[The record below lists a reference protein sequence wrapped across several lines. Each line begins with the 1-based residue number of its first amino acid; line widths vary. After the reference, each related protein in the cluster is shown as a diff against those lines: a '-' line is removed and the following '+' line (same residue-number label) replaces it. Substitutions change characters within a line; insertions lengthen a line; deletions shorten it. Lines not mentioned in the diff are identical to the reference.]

1 MNEQLCLLEMKNRK
15 YTKTR
20 RAEQQDETR
29 ERIVEAAVKLHE
41 ALGPAKTSIKAIAE
55 EAGVQRLT
63 VYRHFPD
70 DVSLFQACTSHYLG
84 LHPPPDM
91 AEWAEV
97 VQASERS
104 VTALTAMCRY
114 YRQTEKMWTV
124 AYRDVD
130 QLEALQ
136 GPMALFEAYLD
147 QVSDD
152 LVKAWNETG
161 TAKKYLQATVRHA
174 LRFSTWK
181 SLKTAKLTDKKIA
194 ELVQTWLAGI
204 GKIGST

>member
-1 MNEQLCLLEMKNRK
+1 MENRK
-15 YTKTR
+15 YTQTR
-20 RAEQQDETR
+20 RAERQDETR
-29 ERIVEAAVKLHE
+29 DRIVEAAVKLHE

-91 AEWAEV
+91 AGWAAV
-97 VQASERS
+97 ADAGERS
-104 VTALTAMCRY
+104 HTALATIYRY
-114 YRQTEKMWTV
+114 YRETDRMWTV

-130 QLEALQ
+130 QIEALQ
-136 GPMALFEAYLD
+136 GPMSRFEAYLD

-152 LVKAWNETG
+152 LVKAWDETG
-161 TAKKYLQATVRHA
+161 AARKQLQATLRHA
-174 LRFSTWK
+174 LRFSSWK
-181 SLKTAKLTDKKIA
+181 SLQTAKLTDKKKA
-194 ELVQTWLAGI
+194 ELVQAWLAGI
-204 GKIGST
+204 GKAGSA

>member
-1 MNEQLCLLEMKNRK
+1 MKNRK

-29 ERIVEAAVKLHE
+29 ERIVEATVKLHE
-41 ALGPAKTSIKAIAE
+41 SLGPANTSIKAIAE

-84 LHPPPDM
+84 LHPPPDR
-91 AEWAEV
+91 AGWAEFV
-97 VQASERS
+97 DARERS
-104 VTALTAMCRY
+104 YAALAAMYRY
-114 YRQTEKMWTV
+114 YRQTEKMWSA

-130 QLEALQ
+130 RLEALQ
-136 GPMALFEAYLD
+136 APMAQFEAYLD
-147 QVSDD
+147 GVCED
-152 LVKAWNETG
+152 LVKAWSETS
-161 TAKKYLQATVRHA
+161 TAKNPLQDTLRHA

-181 SLKTAKLTDKKIA
+181 SLKNAKLTDKKMA
-194 ELVQTWLAGI
+194 ELVQYWLAGI
-204 GKIGST
+204 GKAGLAQPDP

>member
-1 MNEQLCLLEMKNRK
+1 MKNRK

-20 RAEQQDETR
+20 RADQQDETR
-29 ERIVEAAVKLHE
+29 ARIVEAAVKLHE
-41 ALGPAKTSIKAIAE
+41 ALGPAHTSIKAIAE

-70 DVSLFQACTSHYLG
+70 DASLFQACTSHYLG

-91 AEWAEV
+91 AAWAAV
-97 VQASERS
+97 VPARERS
-104 VTALTAMCRY
+104 VTALAAMYRY
-114 YRQTEKMWTV
+114 YRQTERMWTV

-130 QLEALQ
+130 QLDALQ
-136 GPMALFEAYLD
+136 GLMGLFEAYLD

-152 LVKAWNETG
+152 LVEAWNETH
-161 TAKKYLQATVRHA
+161 TSKKQLQATLRHA
-174 LRFSTWK
+174 LRFATWK
-181 SLKTAKLTDKKIA
+181 SLKTAKLTDKKMA

-204 GKIGST
+204 GIAGEA